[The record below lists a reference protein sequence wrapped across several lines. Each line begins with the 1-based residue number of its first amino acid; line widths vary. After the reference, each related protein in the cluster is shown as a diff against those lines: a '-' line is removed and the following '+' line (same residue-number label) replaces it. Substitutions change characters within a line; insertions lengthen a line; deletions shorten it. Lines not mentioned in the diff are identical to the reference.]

1 MPSTTSSSVSAVSAS
16 SPVITPSLPTF
27 CIASAIILPI
37 DLSPFEAMV
46 PIWPILDVL
55 DHRGHRN
62 VDAALE
68 IHRVHAGGDKF
79 EPFLHDRGRKHR
91 SGRGAVAGEV
101 RGLGGNLAKH
111 LRAHVLEL
119 VFEFDLLGDGH
130 AVLGDPRRAV
140 RLVEN
145 DVAALRTERHLDGV

>member
-1 MPSTTSSSVSAVSAS
+1 MPSTTSSSVSAVFAS
-16 SPVITPSLPTF
+16 STVITPSLPTF

-37 DLSPFEAMV
+37 DLSPFDAMV
-46 PIWPILDVL
+46 PIWPISSEECTFLRYALDVL
-55 DHRGHRN
+55 DHRRHRN

-68 IHRVHAGGDKF
+68 IHRVHAGGDKL

-101 RGLGGNLAKH
+101 RGLGGNLANH

-119 VFEFDLLGDGH
+119 VLEFDLLGDGN
-130 AVLGDPRRAV
+130 AVLGDPRRTV
-140 RLVEN
+140 
-145 DVAALRTERHLDGV
+145 